1 MTNEEFIKEIN
12 FLKTELEKTKNELIE
27 TKEHLKKY
35 TAPERSKTFYE
46 NHKTDIL
53 QKNKEYK
60 EKTNYYANLSSEKK
74 KEYARKAYLNKKE
87 KAKNNE

>member
-1 MTNEEFIKEIN
+1 METDIKIKE
-12 FLKTELEKTKNELIE
+12 LEDELEKTKKELIE

-46 NHKTDIL
+46 NHKIDIL

-74 KEYARKAYLNKKE
+74 KEYAKKAYLNKKE
-87 KAKNNE
+87 KTKNEE

>member
-1 MTNEEFIKEIN
+1 MELETKIRELED
-12 FLKTELEKTKNELIE
+12 ELEKTKKELNE

-46 NHKTDIL
+46 NHKIDIL
-53 QKNKEYK
+53 QKNKDYK

-74 KEYARKAYLNKKE
+74 KEYARRAYLNKKE
-87 KAKNNE
+87 KIKNNE

>member
-35 TAPERSKTFYE
+35 TAPSNMKKYYKVQRIFTSEKSYQSYIVW
-46 NHKTDIL
+46 IL
-53 QKNKEYK
+53 QERIV
-60 EKTNYYANLSSEKK
+60 S
-74 KEYARKAYLNKKE
+74 
-87 KAKNNE
+87 

>member
-1 MTNEEFIKEIN
+1 MELEIKIKE
-12 FLKTELEKTKNELIE
+12 LEDELEKTKKELNE

-46 NHKTDIL
+46 NHKIDIL
-53 QKNKEYK
+53 QKNKDYK

-74 KEYARKAYLNKKE
+74 KEYARRAYLNKKE
-87 KAKNNE
+87 KIKNNE

>member
-1 MTNEEFIKEIN
+1 METENRIKE
-12 FLKTELEKTKNELIE
+12 LEDELEKTKKELNE

-87 KAKNNE
+87 RIKNKE